1 MTKQEFEQQHPE
13 LAAELRAEGAATER
27 ARYDSHVALG
37 RQSGALK
44 MALADYEAGKPV
56 TETMAAHMDHAFRQ
70 RAIQDR
76 ADDDLDA
83 AAATSSI
90 GARAEGD
97 SDGHTALAASLR
109 RLERGDHVVMP

>member
-1 MTKQEFEQQHPE
+1 MTKQELEQQHPE
-13 LAAELRAEGAATER
+13 LAAELRAEGAASER

-56 TETMAAHMDHAFRQ
+56 TETMAAHMGHAFRQ

-76 ADDDLDA
+76 ADDDLEA
-83 AAATSSI
+83 AAATSSL
-90 GARAEGD
+90 GPRNDGD
-97 SDGHTALAASLR
+97 TDGQTALAASLK
-109 RLERGDHVVMP
+109 RLERGNHVVMP

>member
-1 MTKQEFEQQHPE
+1 MTKQEIEQQHPE
-13 LAAELRAEGAATER
+13 LAAELRAEGAASER

-37 RQSGALK
+37 RQSGAIK

-70 RAIQDR
+70 RAVQDR
-76 ADDDLDA
+76 ADDDIEA
-83 AAATSSI
+83 AAALSSL
-90 GARAEGD
+90 GAPTDGD
-97 SDGHTALAASLR
+97 SQTALAASLK